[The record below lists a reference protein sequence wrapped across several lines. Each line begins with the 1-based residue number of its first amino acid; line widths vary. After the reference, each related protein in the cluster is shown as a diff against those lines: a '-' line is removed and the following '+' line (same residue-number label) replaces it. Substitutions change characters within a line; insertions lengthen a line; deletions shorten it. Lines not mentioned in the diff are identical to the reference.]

1 MKSREDFAFRR
12 PDFGVERS
20 VTTRVRYPDE
30 RFQEL
35 LDLTYGKVLQFL
47 VSTARISDVA
57 DEYQGQKLQ
66 KKPGI
71 HHSGIVDPQ
80 ALHVQLILQ
89 VVETVLYNVFSPIH
103 TKRFHRILD
112 LVRQNAEKASI
123 TFPVLPDFILVE
135 QHTPASFRSLPDDEV
150 S

>member
-20 VTTRVRYPDE
+20 VTSRVRYPDE

-80 ALHVQLILQ
+80 ALHVQLIHLKAFQ
-89 VVETVLYNVFSPIH
+89 TLLLLPSLSIN
-103 TKRFHRILD
+103 D
-112 LVRQNAEKASI
+112 LLTQ
-123 TFPVLPDFILVE
+123 
-135 QHTPASFRSLPDDEV
+135 
-150 S
+150 

>member
-66 KKPGI
+66 K
-71 HHSGIVDPQ
+71 SRV
-80 ALHVQLILQ
+80 
-89 VVETVLYNVFSPIH
+89 
-103 TKRFHRILD
+103 
-112 LVRQNAEKASI
+112 SI
-123 TFPVLPDFILVE
+123 TPDSWTRRRFM
-135 QHTPASFRSLPDDEV
+135 SS
-150 S
+150 